1 MAARPLPRQLTLRPG
16 DVAVA
21 LQLALTPELPYREL
35 AAATG
40 VSLGEVHNAVR
51 RLEAARLARAG
62 TRTAA
67 AATLL
72 EFLVHGVPHAFPGIV
87 GAETRGVPTA
97 HAAPPLAARMAP
109 ADPLVWPDPHGR
121 VRGLALTPLYA
132 GAPSRA
138 AENPPLYELL
148 ALVDA
153 LRVGRA
159 RERRLAQDVLRERL
173 LSERARPKGTA
184 DVE

>member
-1 MAARPLPRQLTLRPG
+1 MAARPLTLRPG
-16 DVAVA
+16 DVAVV
-21 LQLALTPELPYREL
+21 LQLVLAPELPYREL
-35 AAATG
+35 AAAAG

-51 RLEAARLARAG
+51 RLEAARLVRAG

-67 AATLL
+67 ASTLL
-72 EFLVHGVPHAFPGIV
+72 EFLLHGVPHAFPGVV

-97 HAAPPLAARMAP
+97 HAAPPLAAQMAP
-109 ADPLVWPDPHGR
+109 TDPLVWPDPHGR

-159 RERRLAQDVLRERL
+159 RERRLAQDLLRERL
-173 LSERARPKGTA
+173 LPGGARPRDTTA
-184 DVE
+184 AE